1 MKSLTFLDISLD
13 MQFLLNLGL
22 LLSMVKF
29 TTLIFRYMH
38 INMRPWDKGAVITDP
53 YNPPPAA
60 LSVERIVIDLA
71 KMEVVGRSHPRQRIF
86 IPSDNEFREQ
96 NPIQV

>member
-1 MKSLTFLDISLD
+1 ML
-13 MQFLLNLGL
+13 QFLLNLGL

-29 TTLIFRYMH
+29 TTLIFRYLH
-38 INMRPWDKGAVITDP
+38 VNMRPWVKGAVITDP

-60 LSVERIVIDLA
+60 LSEERIVIDLA

-86 IPSDNEFREQ
+86 LPSDNEFCVQ
-96 NPIQV
+96 TPIQV

>member
-1 MKSLTFLDISLD
+1 

-29 TTLIFRYMH
+29 TTLIFRYLH
-38 INMRPWDKGAVITDP
+38 VNMRPWVKGAVITDP

-60 LSVERIVIDLA
+60 PSVERIVIDLA
-71 KMEVVGRSHPRQRIF
+71 KMEVIGRSHPKQRIF
-86 IPSDNEFREQ
+86 IPSDNEFCEQ